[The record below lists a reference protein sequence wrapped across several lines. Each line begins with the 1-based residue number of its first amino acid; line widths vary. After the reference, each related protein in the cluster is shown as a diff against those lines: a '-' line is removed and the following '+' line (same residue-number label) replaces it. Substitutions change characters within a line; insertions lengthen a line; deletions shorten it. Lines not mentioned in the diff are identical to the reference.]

1 MNIPGEALS
10 GKAMRVADRH
20 RSPVVSIRRPAGRI
34 GPSCTCL
41 ILAIAAGTAAA
52 GEVKCFSERK
62 FDGEGL
68 LQMSVNMDVKQGKLR
83 AIELSHLTLV
93 YSTKTGYQC
102 DARLTDGEPS
112 NNWQISGDRT
122 EINSAGDAPEESSRL
137 VVERTARGYRLDT
150 RRLSTADCGV
160 RGQWPASVF
169 VPAAGGRCRT
179 KYE

>member
-1 MNIPGEALS
+1 MNIPREAVSGEAI
-10 GKAMRVADRH
+10 RVADRH
-20 RSPVVSIRRPAGRI
+20 RSSVVPILGLAGRI
-34 GPSCTCL
+34 GRSCACL
-41 ILAIAAGTAAA
+41 ILAIAACTAFA

-62 FDGEGL
+62 FAGEGV

-83 AIELSHLTLV
+83 SIELNHLTLV

-102 DARLTDGEPS
+102 DARFTDGEPS
-112 NNWQISGDRT
+112 NSWQIGGNRT
-122 EINSAGDAPEESSRL
+122 EINSAGETSEESSRL
-137 VVERTARGYRLDT
+137 VVERTSRGYRLDT
-150 RRLSTADCGV
+150 RALSTADCGV